1 VAEADHDDKELEIRL
16 RWGAI
21 AAGVITSYLLA
32 VALGFGLA
40 RAGLADGVAWLPLA
54 QFLALFAGG
63 LLAGRLAGTSGF
75 MNGAAVA
82 VAFIVVWAAG
92 SALYEAWLVR
102 EYGPLVLPRMNIGGI
117 ILGDVLNLSA
127 AAFGGWL
134 GHKAQKAQ
142 KPEKSETAQRT
153 PRAQQLERHRGK
165 AS

>member
-1 VAEADHDDKELEIRL
+1 VTAARPRADEGGTEQELEIRL

-21 AAGVITSYLLA
+21 AAGVIASYLLA
-32 VALGFGLA
+32 VALGVALA

-102 EYGPLVLPRMNIGGI
+102 
-117 ILGDVLNLSA
+117 
-127 AAFGGWL
+127 
-134 GHKAQKAQ
+134 
-142 KPEKSETAQRT
+142 
-153 PRAQQLERHRGK
+153 
-165 AS
+165 